1 MAGFTPGV
9 GIGIKQR
16 GIRVEISPGHSKM
29 ARLRRDLAE
38 DLIGIAVQYSGVSGN
53 IAFELP
59 RIDAPFVNLNF
70 PV

>member
-1 MAGFTPGV
+1 MFHLRKDKIYVNLTVP
-9 GIGIKQR
+9 R
-16 GIRVEISPGHSKM
+16 G
-29 ARLRRDLAE
+29 DLAE
-38 DLIGIAVQYSGVSGN
+38 DPIEIAVPYSGHSGN